1 MVIMF
6 KYSQGNV
13 TKMSDLYWVV
23 KDMKRT
29 LVILDTDFCLKL
41 LQYIFEFL
49 FWNIWSKEDLISFEF
64 LCNINYKHIT
74 GK

>member
-6 KYSQGNV
+6 KCSQGNV

-49 FWNIWSKEDLISFEF
+49 FWNI
-64 LCNINYKHIT
+64 
-74 GK
+74 